1 MSMLLKMQRR
11 FLSASA
17 GNSKTLNH
25 RRWSVKQVTKSN
37 FKSSLDEFRSSIES
51 SDFVA
56 LSLQNTGSHA
66 AAWHRVS
73 AIDTPQTSYL
83 KAKYAAE
90 RYQIFQFALCPFSL
104 RGSKLTLH
112 PYNFYLFPRDELK
125 LGMPSYS
132 FSCQASRL
140 TAMAREGFDF
150 NTCIYEGISY
160 LSREQESA
168 SKFLSGNPILPDPI
182 TVPSS
187 PSTVADTVFVGRI
200 RSRVKNWR
208 QSCIDSSSKTGD
220 DDLVSSLRKLV
231 LGSEQ
236 YGSRLCLTIDVCSE
250 RQVQL
255 ILEMLTEFSDDV
267 VPLLVASKSR
277 GTQAVRTVFMSSKED
292 KDLFKKE
299 LQDLEN
305 EENRRVR
312 GFREVVDLISSSQ
325 KPVVDLSQLMKEISP
340 LSNISNLPAAMSSLN
355 RFFAPVDV
363 EVANQGC
370 VVKPDE
376 GHQMHGQNVV
386 MISQLFA
393 KLSTIQKSDKS
404 PAQSNEDLQA
414 LDSAEHANSITSN
427 DENVKVWSKNSG
439 RVSSENLV
447 FIWGVSK
454 KMTAAMLKNVLQ
466 KSHAVF
472 AREFDVK
479 YLDRSCAVVV
489 FWESGSS
496 ETFLREV
503 NNEEQLVGSLREMA
517 AEGLRVAGYE
527 TYRRACRLGFW
538 EAELA
543 EALDKTLESSDTD
556 LDSDTKPS
564 DISWSS
570 ELTIN
575 FDEL

>member
-1 MSMLLKMQRR
+1 
-11 FLSASA
+11 
-17 GNSKTLNH
+17 
-25 RRWSVKQVTKSN
+25 
-37 FKSSLDEFRSSIES
+37 
-51 SDFVA
+51 
-56 LSLQNTGSHA
+56 
-66 AAWHRVS
+66 
-73 AIDTPQTSYL
+73 
-83 KAKYAAE
+83 
-90 RYQIFQFALCPFSL
+90 
-104 RGSKLTLH
+104 
-112 PYNFYLFPRDELK
+112 
-125 LGMPSYS
+125 
-132 FSCQASRL
+132 
-140 TAMAREGFDF
+140 
-150 NTCIYEGISY
+150 
-160 LSREQESA
+160 
-168 SKFLSGNPILPDPI
+168 
-182 TVPSS
+182 
-187 PSTVADTVFVGRI
+187 
-200 RSRVKNWR
+200 
-208 QSCIDSSSKTGD
+208 
-220 DDLVSSLRKLV
+220 
-231 LGSEQ
+231 
-236 YGSRLCLTIDVCSE
+236 
-250 RQVQL
+250 
-255 ILEMLTEFSDDV
+255 
-267 VPLLVASKSR
+267 
-277 GTQAVRTVFMSSKED
+277 
-292 KDLFKKE
+292 
-299 LQDLEN
+299 
-305 EENRRVR
+305 
-312 GFREVVDLISSSQ
+312 
-325 KPVVDLSQLMKEISP
+325 
-340 LSNISNLPAAMSSLN
+340 
-355 RFFAPVDV
+355 
-363 EVANQGC
+363 
-370 VVKPDE
+370 
-376 GHQMHGQNVV
+376 MHGQNVV

-427 DENVKVWSKNSG
+427 DENVKVWSKNSR